1 MLLLIRAFGV
11 VAAQMEGPEW
21 LNADR
26 YDVTAKADT
35 SKELSPDEL
44 RPMLRKLLEER
55 FALKYHRETKT
66 LPVYSLTVAKT
77 GMKMTEHTGADGPS
91 TQFRNQ
97 SGKLI
102 LTARKQ
108 STAHLTLLLG

>member
-1 MLLLIRAFGV
+1 
-11 VAAQMEGPEW
+11 
-21 LNADR
+21 
-26 YDVTAKADT
+26 VTAKAST

-44 RPMLRKLLEER
+44 RPMLRKLMEER